1 MKNASQGGQL
11 PDEDSI
17 IRDPELRRLLG
28 DCSRMTI
35 VRWEKNGTF
44 PKRFKLSP
52 LSGEYG
58 AIGWS
63 RTEVMA
69 WAADR
74 RASRQATFLVATP
87 PPRRPRHPATAE
99 NIPELVHEG
108 DVPFA
113 DGHDG

>member
-1 MKNASQGGQL
+1 MKNASQGSQL

-69 WAADR
+69 WLAER
-74 RASRQATFLVATP
+74 RASRQATYLVASATP
-87 PPRRPRHPATAE
+87 IARHHPASAE
-99 NIPELVHEG
+99 IIAELRK
-108 DVPFA
+108 
-113 DGHDG
+113 